1 MTPWDRKR
9 GKMDDHMDASKNR
22 GTPKW
27 MVKIMEN
34 PIKMD
39 DLGVPLFLETP
50 IFFGQV
56 KGCYFFPRYSMGRT
70 VYSPTFIIHFKPY
83 LEQQKGITAVK
94 SLDQLYPCSS
104 KPSFSHT
111 FWGVRGPPLEAFWG
125 GFRGSKHRSPR
136 SVFGRLECIGLKWT
150 SSFFLQNGVL
160 VFVFWS
166 EKFEYKSLIGILI
179 EGGELC
185 VAII

>member
-1 MTPWDRKR
+1 
-9 GKMDDHMDASKNR
+9 MDASKNR

-83 LEQQKGITAVK
+83 LEQQKGITVVK

-160 VFVFWS
+160 VFLFWS